1 MKKYGF
7 HDWDSVLAAIGHG
20 GLKEG
25 QIVNRMQE
33 LYDRDHKKELTN
45 EQVLAAI
52 EENAASQALKMKA
65 KNGITV
71 KGIHDMAVRFSK
83 CCSPVPGDEIVGFIT
98 RGRGISIH
106 RTDCTNI
113 MALPEIERGRL
124 MDADWEDMGN
134 GNGKYF
140 ADITI
145 YANNRNGLLADI
157 SKVLTEKNIDILS
170 MNTRIAKDDIATLQ
184 TTFEIT
190 SREELNRIIDKL
202 HTIDSVIDIERTAG

>member
-1 MKKYGF
+1 M
-7 HDWDSVLAAIGHG
+7 
-20 GLKEG
+20 
-25 QIVNRMQE
+25 
-33 LYDRDHKKELTN
+33 
-45 EQVLAAI
+45 
-52 EENAASQALKMKA
+52 KMKA

-134 GNGKYF
+134 NGSGKF
-140 ADITI
+140 MADITI
-145 YANNRNGLLADI
+145 YATNRNGLLADI
-157 SKVLTEKNIDILS
+157 SKALTEKDIDILS
-170 MNTRIAKDDIATLQ
+170 MNTRINKQGYATLS
-184 TTFEIT
+184 TSFEIRN
-190 SREELNRIIDKL
+190 REELTRIIDKL
-202 HTIDSVIDIERTAG
+202 RTIESIIDIERTTG